1 MKTAPATISFSVDTA
16 LKDDLDKIAAEEGRS
31 KSDLFREM
39 YNSYMFKRALR
50 RVQDQGVLVATR
62 LGLQTDEDVYRY
74 LDKGGAA

>member
-1 MKTAPATISFSVDTA
+1 MPSVGVVTAAVDTA

-62 LGLQTDEDVYRY
+62 LGLQTDEDVYRR
-74 LDKGGAA
+74 LGEGS